1 MPIIVGPTGT
11 GTGVELSAVWIN
23 DADDPSDY
31 QAFVYAG
38 EAIQVNTVVDVD
50 ARKLI
55 GRRRLVRTGS
65 SGPAE
70 TFSASLP
77 RCTPSQVD
85 WLRAHIG
92 SPVCVRDHVGTKVFG
107 FYKDLPRDIATAY
120 RDRFD
125 VKLSIESITYD
136 ESV

>member
-1 MPIIVGPTGT
+1 MPIIVDATEPGS
-11 GTGVELSAVWIN
+11 GVELSAIWLN
-23 DADDPSDY
+23 DAEDPSDY
-31 QAFVYAG
+31 QTFVYAG
-38 EAIQVNTVVDVD
+38 EAIQVNTTADVD

-65 SGPAE
+65 SAPAE
-70 TFSASLP
+70 SWSASLP
-77 RCTPSQVD
+77 RCTPSQVA
-85 WLRAHIG
+85 WLRAHVG
-92 SPVCVRDHVGTKVFG
+92 VLVCVRDHVGTKVFG